1 MSSDEILKILIT
13 FDDFLKLANLG
24 ADIGR
29 NILFGIARFFLWIVQ
44 NLENIMTEMLTFLGF
59 YNDSSLKGEGGLLQT
74 LISFNINVREILSN
88 KRYSYECTYVVA
100 DVFNASN
107 NYE

>member
-44 NLENIMTEMLTFLGF
+44 NLENI
-59 YNDSSLKGEGGLLQT
+59 
-74 LISFNINVREILSN
+74 
-88 KRYSYECTYVVA
+88 
-100 DVFNASN
+100 
-107 NYE
+107 

>member
-29 NILFGIARFFLWIVQ
+29 NILFGIARFFLMDCAKFRKHNDRNVD
-44 NLENIMTEMLTFLGF
+44 LLRFL
-59 YNDSSLKGEGGLLQT
+59 
-74 LISFNINVREILSN
+74 
-88 KRYSYECTYVVA
+88 
-100 DVFNASN
+100 
-107 NYE
+107 